1 MQELNHLC
9 SGAQEVEQ
17 AGCEFSLPLALMADA
32 LNDNHRAVGGPWL
45 GQHAR
50 AEGRAC
56 CALPTAG
63 HIARVRQSSLLH
75 KAAGGW
81 PRKIGS
87 VRNCQGEQT
96 LGFAGEACFWE
107 SCCLLDFF
115 PQERLLHF
123 AVIFGVGVVSD
134 PSPGCS
140 RNPAGWGSTRHGL
153 PPCWVRSRSWVSP
166 EPSAC
171 CRCWAAE

>member
-1 MQELNHLC
+1 MARAAC
-9 SGAQEVEQ
+9 PGPR
-17 AGCEFSLPLALMADA
+17 AG
-32 LNDNHRAVGGPWL
+32 RAVPSQQRVTSQESGSHPYCTKQLEAGL
-45 GQHAR
+45 GR
-50 AEGRAC
+50 
-56 CALPTAG
+56 
-63 HIARVRQSSLLH
+63 SLFI
-75 KAAGGW
+75 
-81 PRKIGS
+81 RKLLL

-115 PQERLLHF
+115 PQERLLHS
-123 AVIFGVGVVSD
+123 AVIFGVGMVSD

-171 CRCWAAE
+171 SRCWAAE